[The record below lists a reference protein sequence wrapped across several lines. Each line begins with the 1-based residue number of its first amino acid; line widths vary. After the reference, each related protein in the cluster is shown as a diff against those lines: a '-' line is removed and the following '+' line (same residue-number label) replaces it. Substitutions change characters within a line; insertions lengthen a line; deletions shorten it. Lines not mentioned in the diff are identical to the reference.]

1 MVADTLIYH
10 PTLTK
15 VIKFLDSTP
24 KREKA
29 FRLVAYL
36 SRFLSYYLQRKG
48 FSGALVKQFQDLKLH
63 ATFIR
68 KGLRFLKPL
77 NHLQTASKAYDNK
90 LQDSVLQGTI
100 VTKNLAYAVYL
111 SLDSITWF
119 KMLGL
124 VDTKTLPNLA
134 KWASR
139 FWLLGLVA
147 GLVNSVRTLRIT
159 CAKLQSADEKTDTRA
174 LSEKA
179 YLAKRRIV
187 WDLLDAFI
195 CLNTLNHLHFS
206 EGDVGFA
213 GVITSIMG
221 LKDLWAAT

>member
-10 PTLTK
+10 PTLNK
-15 VIKFLDSTP
+15 LIRFLDSTP

-36 SRFLSYYLQRKG
+36 SRFLSYYLQRTG
-48 FSGALVKQFQDLKLH
+48 YPRLVVQQFLDLKQH

-90 LQDSVLQGTI
+90 LQDSVLQGTT
-100 VTKNLAYAVYL
+100 VVRNLAYASYL
-111 SLDSITWF
+111 SLDTITWF

-124 VDTKTLPNLA
+124 
-134 KWASR
+134 
-139 FWLLGLVA
+139 A
-147 GLVNSVRTLRIT
+147 GVVNSLRTLRLN
-159 CAKLQSADEKTDTRA
+159 AARLASADEKTDA
-174 LSEKA
+174 KA
-179 YLAKRRIV
+179 ISDKIYQAKRKLV
-187 WDLLDAFI
+187 WDLLDSFI
-195 CLNTLNHLHFS
+195 CLNTLNFLHFT

-221 LKDLWAAT
+221 LRDLWAAT

>member
-10 PTLTK
+10 PTFTK
-15 VIKFLDSTP
+15 LIKFLDSTP

-48 FSGALVKQFQDLKLH
+48 FSSSAVKQFQDLKAH

-90 LQDSVLQGTI
+90 LQDSVLQGT
-100 VTKNLAYAVYL
+100 VVVKNLAYAVYL

-119 KMLGL
+119 KMLGF
-124 VDTKTLPNLA
+124 VDKKTLPNLA

-139 FWLLGLVA
+139 FWLLGLIA
-147 GLVNSVRTLRIT
+147 GLINSARILRIN
-159 CAKLQSADEKTDTRA
+159 CAILKSSDEKTDTKA
-174 LSEKA
+174 VAEKI

-187 WDLLDAFI
+187 WDLLDTFI

>member
-10 PTLTK
+10 PTFTK
-15 VIKFLDSTP
+15 LIKFLDSTP

-48 FSGALVKQFQDLKLH
+48 FSGALVRQFQDLKGH

-68 KGLRFLKPL
+68 KGMRFLKPL

-90 LQDSVLQGTI
+90 LQDNVLQGTI
-100 VTKNLAYAVYL
+100 VAKNLAYAVYL

-124 VDTKTLPNLA
+124 VDKKKLPNIA

-139 FWLLGLVA
+139 FWLLGLIS
-147 GLVNSVRTLRIT
+147 GLVNSVRLLRINS
-159 CAKLQSADEKTDTRA
+159 AKLHSADEKTDTKA
-174 LSEKA
+174 LSEKI
-179 YLAKRRIV
+179 YQDKRKIV
-187 WDLLDAFI
+187 WDLLDTFI
-195 CLNTLNHLHFS
+195 CLNTLNYLHFS

-221 LKDLWAAT
+221 LKDMWAAT